1 LIAVMNQNKEEAAM
15 FMIEY
20 KDIGWWYWLVS
31 ACLLTLGVSGDPT
44 GFILAIG
51 LTVFQLI
58 HYLIRERSI
67 KAFPVQVRI
76 GYLLLL
82 LVALP
87 KPLQL
92 IYWIPTIGTWAQ
104 IIFGYCTMARC
115 VSLLP
120 WNRSERFSL
129 GMLKKTFFSRP
140 VRGSVK
146 QGFAAAK

>member
-1 LIAVMNQNKEEAAM
+1 M

-31 ACLLTLGVSGDPT
+31 ACLLTLGVSGNPA

-58 HYLIRERSI
+58 HFLIRERSI
-67 KAFPVQVRI
+67 KSFPVQVRI

-104 IIFGYCTMARC
+104 IIFGYCAMARY

-120 WNRSERFSL
+120 WNRSEKFSL
-129 GMLKKTFFSRP
+129 GLLNKTFFSRP

-146 QGFAAAK
+146 QGFAGAK

>member
-1 LIAVMNQNKEEAAM
+1 M

-31 ACLLTLGVSGDPT
+31 ACLFTLGVSGNTT

-51 LTVFQLI
+51 LTAFQLI
-58 HYLIRERSI
+58 HFLIRERSI
-67 KAFPVQVRI
+67 KSFSVQVRI

-92 IYWIPTIGTWAQ
+92 VYWIPTIGTWAQ
-104 IIFGYCTMARC
+104 IMFGYCAMARY

-120 WNRSERFSL
+120 WNRSEKFSL
-129 GMLKKTFFSRP
+129 GLLNNTFFSRL

-146 QGFAAAK
+146 QGFAGAK